1 MDCPVVLGGIIT
13 SYFQQYLPDLCI
25 RLRMLNCF
33 EDDASY
39 LHLGRCGDQA
49 NSIGAAL
56 HFIVEFINRI

>member
-1 MDCPVVLGGIIT
+1 M
-13 SYFQQYLPDLCI
+13 
-25 RLRMLNCF
+25 RLKMKNCF

-56 HFIVEFINRI
+56 HFISKFIQQV